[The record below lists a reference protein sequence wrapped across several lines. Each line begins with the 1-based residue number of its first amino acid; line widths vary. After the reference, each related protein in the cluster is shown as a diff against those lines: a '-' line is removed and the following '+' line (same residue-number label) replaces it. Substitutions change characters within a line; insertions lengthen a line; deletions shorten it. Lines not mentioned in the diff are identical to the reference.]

1 MYVRPAICSALACLL
16 LADPALAQKKPK
28 KEKIEETQ
36 VLDLPEE
43 PPQAV
48 TAAADRLVF
57 HVSPLSA
64 KGLLSQQIRDAIKAL
79 RNATKGAQIVKI
91 RAFVV
96 GSGDMRRVPAIVSD
110 VFSDKRKGVPA
121 VSVIQAGAL
130 PLDGAQVVLESV
142 SVDKKVANPAGIAF
156 IPGQAAKVQ
165 DAVGPLKAAL
175 GDMEPRAIT
184 CFLASLD
191 QVNGVRSQITA
202 AYPKAAANYVQLRR
216 DSIGDF
222 VSCEATA
229 AAATAP
235 AQGVEYRQS
244 AVITGPGNIVLTG
257 TQLAFGAGEQDI
269 RLAFERMD
277 KALGAVGAQLSDT
290 LTMHLYSLSTSAT
303 ESARKVR
310 LTVYEGS
317 KLPAETLLVF
327 EGLPSHDALLGLE
340 VVTTGK

>member
-1 MYVRPAICSALACLL
+1 MYVRSVIFGAFACLL
-16 LADPALAQKKPK
+16 LAGPALAQKKSK

-36 VLDLPEE
+36 VLDLPED

-91 RAFVV
+91 RAFVA

-142 SVDKKVANPAGIAF
+142 SVGKKVANPAGIAF

-165 DAVGPLKAAL
+165 DAVGPLKAA
-175 GDMEPRAIT
+175 
-184 CFLASLD
+184 
-191 QVNGVRSQITA
+191 
-202 AYPKAAANYVQLRR
+202 
-216 DSIGDF
+216 
-222 VSCEATA
+222 
-229 AAATAP
+229 
-235 AQGVEYRQS
+235 
-244 AVITGPGNIVLTG
+244 
-257 TQLAFGAGEQDI
+257 
-269 RLAFERMD
+269 
-277 KALGAVGAQLSDT
+277 
-290 LTMHLYSLSTSAT
+290 
-303 ESARKVR
+303 
-310 LTVYEGS
+310 
-317 KLPAETLLVF
+317 
-327 EGLPSHDALLGLE
+327 
-340 VVTTGK
+340 